1 MTIDR
6 DCLITLLILI
16 LNPPGSD
23 SVLVTKL
30 VLVDTDHGASLE
42 AGEYSGL
49 FGHRWISRESVAGRR
64 LARLKNLMKRAL
76 KRLFS
81 SREGGIR
88 GGCFEKPLWAGPSQ
102 FCFMLKPQAGQ

>member
-1 MTIDR
+1 MTIDW

-16 LNPPGSD
+16 SNPPDSD

-49 FGHRWISRESVAGRR
+49 FGHRWISRESVAGQVGPQGRR
-64 LARLKNLMKRAL
+64 QARLDL
-76 KRLFS
+76 KIGPEAIVKL
-81 SREGGIR
+81 ER
-88 GGCFEKPLWAGPSQ
+88 GRD
-102 FCFMLKPQAGQ
+102 

>member
-1 MTIDR
+1 MTIDW

-16 LNPPGSD
+16 SNPPGSD

-49 FGHRWISRESVAGRR
+49 FGHHWSS
-64 LARLKNLMKRAL
+64 
-76 KRLFS
+76 S
-81 SREGGIR
+81 SRE
-88 GGCFEKPLWAGPSQ
+88 FV
-102 FCFMLKPQAGQ
+102 AGQVGPQGRRQARLDLKIGPEDSSGGGHC